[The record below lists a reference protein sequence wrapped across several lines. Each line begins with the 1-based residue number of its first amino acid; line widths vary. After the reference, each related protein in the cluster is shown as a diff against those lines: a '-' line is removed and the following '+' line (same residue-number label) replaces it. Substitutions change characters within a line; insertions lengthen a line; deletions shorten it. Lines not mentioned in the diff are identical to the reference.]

1 MIGFLNERSL
11 EEYGDWYASLA
22 LFLKAA
28 QQLLEVG
35 SLLFK
40 DSRFFS
46 RPDTIRRF
54 NAIAFPREFPKD
66 QRALVRQLVFGSQYY
81 NCWVPGRL
89 SIETENYACADPALN
104 LLDESLSEAAERK
117 LSHAG
122 EVVSVL
128 SAPGSAFHDK
138 RLVTVS
144 KLSSGQAVELR
155 NASSVEAV
163 TEWIVSERGYYDPDS
178 QSAPRDFQTVLL
190 KAHNRFRVTAKR
202 DRGFSRRVFEEIAT
216 GRLYYVDE
224 GHVGHS
230 AHLEVFSATGEHLG
244 KADINTGE
252 LDPGGRVNGRRLK
265 L

>member
-11 EEYGDWYASLA
+11 EEYGEWTASLA
-22 LFLKAA
+22 LFLEAA
-28 QQLLEVG
+28 QKLLKVG

-46 RPDTIRRF
+46 QPDTIRRF
-54 NAIAFPREFPKD
+54 NALAFAKD
-66 QRALVRQLVFGSQYY
+66 QRALMRQLVFGSQYY
-81 NCWVPGRL
+81 NCWIPGRL

-117 LSHAG
+117 LAHAG
-122 EVVSVL
+122 EAVSVL

-144 KLSSGQAVELR
+144 KLSSGQAVQLR

-163 TEWIVSERGYYDPDS
+163 TEWIVSERGHYDPSS

-190 KAHNRFRVTAKR
+190 KAPNRFRVTAKR

-230 AHLEVFSATGEHLG
+230 AHLEVFSANGEHLG

-252 LDPGGRVNGRRLK
+252 LDPGGQVNGRKLK